1 MSNVNVKLPDGL
13 ERDMTEYIEGTGH
26 HMNTSELV
34 RDALRE
40 YLEERQARLSA
51 ETLERIEQSKRE
63 LERGEGLSIE
73 EVREDLGLTE
83 E

>member
-13 ERDMTEYIEGTGH
+13 ERDMNEYIDETGH
-26 HMNTSELV
+26 HMNASELV

-40 YLEERQARLSA
+40 YLEERQANLSA

-63 LERGEGLSIE
+63 LARGEGLTIE
-73 EVREDLGLTE
+73 EVREDLGLNE
-83 E
+83 K

>member
-1 MSNVNVKLPDGL
+1 MSSVNVKLPDGL
-13 ERDMTEYIEGTGH
+13 ERDMNEYIEDAGH
-26 HMNTSELV
+26 HMNSSELV

-40 YLEERQARLSA
+40 YLEERQAKLSI

-63 LERGEGLSIE
+63 LARGEGMTVA
-73 EVREDLGLTE
+73 EVREDLGLNE